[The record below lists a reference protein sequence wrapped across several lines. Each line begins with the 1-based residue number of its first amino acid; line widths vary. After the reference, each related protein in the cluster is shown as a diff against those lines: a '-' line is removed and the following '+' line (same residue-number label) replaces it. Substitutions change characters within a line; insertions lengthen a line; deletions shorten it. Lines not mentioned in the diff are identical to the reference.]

1 MGVENFEDFR
11 RAIHEPATVHA
22 MLEDYRAGLGI
33 DRAADE
39 ADMRNGRMVSCP
51 TLVLWAS
58 RDDLELLYGDP
69 LDVWRRWAVDLRG
82 RPVDSAH
89 HMAEEVPDELAREIA
104 SFLKRSMAEPR
115 LHLAP
120 DDGQGDG

>member
-1 MGVENFEDFR
+1 
-11 RAIHEPATVHA
+11 

-58 RDDLELLYGDP
+58 RDDLRAAADGDP

-82 RPVDSAH
+82 RPVELTH

-104 SFLKRSMAEPR
+104 SFLKAI
-115 LHLAP
+115 
-120 DDGQGDG
+120 DGRASLTSRAG